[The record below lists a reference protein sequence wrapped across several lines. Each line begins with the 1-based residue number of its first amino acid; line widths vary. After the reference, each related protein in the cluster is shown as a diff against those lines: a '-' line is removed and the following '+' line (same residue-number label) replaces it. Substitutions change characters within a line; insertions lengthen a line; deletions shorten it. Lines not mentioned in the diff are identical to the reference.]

1 MAGIVIP
8 PPPTSP
14 MTAVEAGRSRT
25 PVQQRVIAILDDLE
39 TPLSRWVNGAIAVSI
54 LLSAVTFVIETFT
67 IDDQLR
73 MVLTLGNRML
83 AGVFAVEYALRLWC
97 AEQKWRYVF
106 SPYAI
111 IDAIAIAP
119 LLIGFWDVRFL
130 RLLRWFRVLRLVRF
144 LDRRYL
150 PQWLA
155 ADDRLIIT
163 RILFTLFSIVFI
175 YSGLIYQVEHPKNPT
190 VIENFLDA
198 FYFAVVTM
206 TTVGYGDITPVS
218 KVGKLV
224 TVLMILSGIAII
236 PWQISD
242 LIKSFVN
249 TNDKI
254 RNACDRCG
262 LIFHDPD
269 ASYCRRCGAA
279 LPSSADDIADL

>member
-1 MAGIVIP
+1 
-8 PPPTSP
+8 
-14 MTAVEAGRSRT
+14 MTAIEQGRST
-25 PVQQRVIAILDDLE
+25 TQIKQTIIEILDGLE
-39 TPLSRWVNGAIAVSI
+39 TPVSRWVNGAIALSI
-54 LLSAVTFVIETFT
+54 LLSAVTFVIETFP
-67 IDDQLR
+67 INDGLR
-73 MVLTLGNRML
+73 SVLTVGNRAL
-83 AGVFAVEYALRLWC
+83 AGLFAVEYALRLWC
-97 AEQKWRYVF
+97 ADRKWRYVF

-119 LLIGFWDVRFL
+119 ILIGFWDVRFL

-144 LDRRYL
+144 LDRRYI

-155 ADDRLIIT
+155 ADDRLIIA

-175 YSGLIYQVEHPKNPT
+175 YSGLIYQVEHPQNSS

-198 FYFAVVTM
+198 FYFSVVTM

-218 KVGKLV
+218 KAGKLV

-242 LIKSFVN
+242 LVKSFVN

-269 ASYCRRCGAA
+269 ASYCRRCGAS

>member
-1 MAGIVIP
+1 
-8 PPPTSP
+8 
-14 MTAVEAGRSRT
+14 MTAIESSSHLS
-25 PVQQRVIAILDDLE
+25 PLQQRASIILDGLE
-39 TPLSRWVNGAIAVSI
+39 TPASRWINGIIAVSI
-54 LLSAVTFVIETFT
+54 LLSAVTFVIETFP
-67 IDDQLR
+67 IDEELR
-73 MVLTLGNRML
+73 SWLTLGNRSL
-83 AGVFAVEYALRLWC
+83 AAIFAVEYVVRLWC
-97 AEQKWRYVF
+97 AERKLRYIF
-106 SPYAI
+106 SLYSV

-119 LLIGFWDVRFL
+119 LLLGFWDVRFL

-144 LDRRYL
+144 LDRRYI

-175 YSGLIYQVEHPKNPT
+175 YSGLIYQVEHPKNPE

-218 KVGKLV
+218 KAGKLV
-224 TVLMILSGIAII
+224 TVLMILSGIAVI

-242 LIKSFVN
+242 LVKSFVN

-269 ASYCRRCGAA
+269 ASYCRRCGAS

>member
-1 MAGIVIP
+1 
-8 PPPTSP
+8 
-14 MTAVEAGRSRT
+14 MTAIESGRSAAQ
-25 PVQQRVIAILDDLE
+25 VKQAIIEILDGLE
-39 TPLSRWVNGAIAVSI
+39 TPASRWVNGAIALSI
-54 LLSAVTFVIETFT
+54 LLSAVTFVIETFP
-67 IDDQLR
+67 IDDGLR
-73 MVLTLGNRML
+73 SILTVGNRSL
-83 AGVFAVEYALRLWC
+83 AALFAVEYALRLWC
-97 AEQKWRYVF
+97 ADQKWRYVF
-106 SPYAI
+106 SLYSI

-119 LLIGFWDVRFL
+119 ILIGFWDVRFL

-144 LDRRYL
+144 LDRRYI

-155 ADDRLIIT
+155 ADDRLIIA

-175 YSGLIYQVEHPKNPT
+175 YSGLIYQVEHPKNSE

-198 FYFAVVTM
+198 FYFSVVTM

-218 KVGKLV
+218 KAGKLV

-242 LIKSFVN
+242 LVKSFVN

-269 ASYCRRCGAA
+269 ASYCRRCGAS

>member
-1 MAGIVIP
+1 
-8 PPPTSP
+8 
-14 MTAVEAGRSRT
+14 MTAIESSSHLS
-25 PVQQRVIAILDDLE
+25 PLQQRASIILDGLE
-39 TPLSRWVNGAIAVSI
+39 TPASRWINGIIAVSI
-54 LLSAVTFVIETFT
+54 LLSAVTFVIETFP
-67 IDDQLR
+67 IDQELR
-73 MVLTLGNRML
+73 SWLTLGNRSL
-83 AGVFAVEYALRLWC
+83 AAIFAVEYFVRLWC
-97 AEQKWRYVF
+97 AERKLRYIF
-106 SPYAI
+106 SLYSV

-119 LLIGFWDVRFL
+119 LLLGFWDVRFL

-144 LDRRYL
+144 LDRRYI

-163 RILFTLFSIVFI
+163 RILFTLFSIIFI
-175 YSGLIYQVEHPKNPT
+175 YSGLIYQVEHPKNPE

-218 KVGKLV
+218 KAGKLV
-224 TVLMILSGIAII
+224 TVLMILSGIAVI

-242 LIKSFVN
+242 LVKSFVN

-269 ASYCRRCGAA
+269 ASYCRRCGAS

>member
-1 MAGIVIP
+1 
-8 PPPTSP
+8 
-14 MTAVEAGRSRT
+14 MTAIESSSHLS
-25 PVQQRVIAILDDLE
+25 PLQQRASIILDGLE
-39 TPLSRWVNGAIAVSI
+39 TPASRWINGIIAVSI
-54 LLSAVTFVIETFT
+54 LLSAVTFVIETFP
-67 IDDQLR
+67 IDEELR
-73 MVLTLGNRML
+73 AWLTLGNRSL
-83 AGVFAVEYALRLWC
+83 AAVFAVEYVVRLWC
-97 AEQKWRYVF
+97 AERKLRYIF
-106 SPYAI
+106 SLYSV

-119 LLIGFWDVRFL
+119 LLLGFWDVRFL

-144 LDRRYL
+144 LDRRYI

-175 YSGLIYQVEHPKNPT
+175 YSGLIYQVEHPKNPE

-218 KVGKLV
+218 KAGKLV
-224 TVLMILSGIAII
+224 TVLMILSGIAVI

-242 LIKSFVN
+242 LVKSFVN

-269 ASYCRRCGAA
+269 ASYCRRCGAS

>member
-1 MAGIVIP
+1 
-8 PPPTSP
+8 
-14 MTAVEAGRSRT
+14 MTAIESSSHLS
-25 PVQQRVIAILDDLE
+25 PLQQRASIILDGLE
-39 TPLSRWVNGAIAVSI
+39 TPASRWINGIIAVSI
-54 LLSAVTFVIETFT
+54 LLSAVTFVIETFP
-67 IDDQLR
+67 IDEELR
-73 MVLTLGNRML
+73 SLLTLGNRSL
-83 AGVFAVEYALRLWC
+83 AAVFAVEYVVRLWC
-97 AEQKWRYVF
+97 AERKLRYIF
-106 SPYAI
+106 SLYSV

-119 LLIGFWDVRFL
+119 LLLGVWDVRFL

-144 LDRRYL
+144 LDRRYI

-175 YSGLIYQVEHPKNPT
+175 YSGLIYQVEHPKNPE

-218 KVGKLV
+218 KAGKLV
-224 TVLMILSGIAII
+224 TVLMILSGIAVI

-269 ASYCRRCGAA
+269 ASYCRRCGAS

>member
-1 MAGIVIP
+1 
-8 PPPTSP
+8 
-14 MTAVEAGRSRT
+14 MTAIESSSHLS
-25 PVQQRVIAILDDLE
+25 PLQQRASIILDGLE
-39 TPLSRWVNGAIAVSI
+39 TPASRWINGIIAVSI
-54 LLSAVTFVIETFT
+54 LLSAVTFVIETFP
-67 IDDQLR
+67 IDEELR
-73 MVLTLGNRML
+73 SWLTLGNRSL
-83 AGVFAVEYALRLWC
+83 AAIFAVEYVVRLWC
-97 AEQKWRYVF
+97 AERKLRYIF
-106 SPYAI
+106 SLYSV

-119 LLIGFWDVRFL
+119 LLLGFWDVRFL

-144 LDRRYL
+144 LDRRYI

-175 YSGLIYQVEHPKNPT
+175 YSGLIYQVEHPKNPE

-218 KVGKLV
+218 KAGKLV
-224 TVLMILSGIAII
+224 TVLMILSGIAVI

-242 LIKSFVN
+242 LVKSFVN

-269 ASYCRRCGAA
+269 ASYCRRCGAS
-279 LPSSADDIADL
+279 LPSSADDISDL

>member
-1 MAGIVIP
+1 
-8 PPPTSP
+8 
-14 MTAVEAGRSRT
+14 MTAIES
-25 PVQQRVIAILDDLE
+25 PSHLSSLQQRASVILDGLE
-39 TPLSRWVNGAIAVSI
+39 TPASRWVNGIIAVSI
-54 LLSAVTFVIETFT
+54 LLSAVTFVIETFP
-67 IDDQLR
+67 INDDLR
-73 MVLTLGNRML
+73 AWLTLGNRAL
-83 AGVFAVEYALRLWC
+83 AAVFAVEYAVRFWC
-97 AEQKWRYVF
+97 AEQKLRYIF
-106 SPYAI
+106 SLYSV

-119 LLIGFWDVRFL
+119 LLLGVWDVRFL

-144 LDRRYL
+144 LDRRYI

-175 YSGLIYQVEHPKNPT
+175 YSGLIYQVEHPKNSE

-218 KVGKLV
+218 KAGKLV
-224 TVLMILSGIAII
+224 TVLMILSGIAVI

-269 ASYCRRCGAA
+269 ASYCRRCGAS

>member
-1 MAGIVIP
+1 
-8 PPPTSP
+8 
-14 MTAVEAGRSRT
+14 MTAIESGRST
-25 PVQQRVIAILDDLE
+25 THLKQSIIATLDGLE
-39 TPLSRWVNGAIAVSI
+39 TPASRWVNGAIALSI
-54 LLSAVTFVIETFT
+54 LLSAVTFVIETFP
-67 IDDQLR
+67 IDDGLR
-73 MVLTLGNRML
+73 SILTISNRSL
-83 AGVFAVEYALRLWC
+83 AAVFAVEYALRLWC

-106 SPYAI
+106 SLYAI

-119 LLIGFWDVRFL
+119 ILIGFWDVRFL

-144 LDRRYL
+144 LDRRYI

-155 ADDRLIIT
+155 ADDRLIIA

-175 YSGLIYQVEHPKNPT
+175 YSGLIYQVEHPKNSA

-198 FYFAVVTM
+198 FYFSVVTM

-218 KVGKLV
+218 KAGKLV

-242 LIKSFVN
+242 LVKSFVN

-269 ASYCRRCGAA
+269 ASYCRRCGAS